1 MKKLLY
7 PACFYPCEDKPGA
20 YTVVVLYL
28 PGCISEGD
36 SLEDVI
42 AMATDAASGW
52 VLDEMEEGRAVP
64 AASDWRTI
72 HPDSPDGFVN
82 ILVLDMNAYVERYG
96 NKAVRK
102 KTDNSCM
109 AEYICGDQSCELF
122 SGSAGCTDRYVSE
135 TDGKVIRARRVC

>member
-20 YTVVVLYL
+20 YTVVVPDL

-36 SLEDVI
+36 SLEDAIV
-42 AMATDAASGW
+42 MATDAASGW
-52 VLDEMEEGRAVP
+52 ILDEMEEGHPVP
-64 AASDWRTI
+64 VASDRSTI

-82 ILVLDMNAYVERYG
+82 ILVLDMKAYEERYG

-102 KTDNSCM
+102 NLTIPAWLNTFAETNHVNFSQVLQDALISMYQRQM
-109 AEYICGDQSCELF
+109 AKQ
-122 SGSAGCTDRYVSE
+122 
-135 TDGKVIRARRVC
+135 

>member
-20 YTVVVLYL
+20 YTVVVPDL

-36 SLEDVI
+36 SLEDAI

-52 VLDEMEEGRAVP
+52 VLDEMEEGRPVP
-64 AASDWRTI
+64 AASDRSTI

-82 ILVLDMNAYVERYG
+82 ILVLDM
-96 NKAVRK
+96 K
-102 KTDNSCM
+102 
-109 AEYICGDQSCELF
+109 
-122 SGSAGCTDRYVSE
+122 SAMEIKRFE
-135 TDGKVIRARRVC
+135 KI